1 MVFPSAG
8 KAIRFVSSARRWL
21 GLCLGA
27 FVLLALVLPA
37 FAADAATGPTSEGGD
52 KVVRQQWDFSC
63 GAAALATILTFQHSD
78 AVTEADVIRGL
89 LDGTTLE
96 RVRQRGGFSLLE
108 LKRYAQSRGYEAEG
122 YGDLTLA
129 DLTALGPSIVPLH
142 LAYGDHFVVF
152 RGVEGA
158 RVLLADPDEGT
169 RVMMRADFERVWML
183 RDAFVVTSPVPLPA
197 RDQLVAGPSDF
208 AAFDRRGRQ
217 DPAAR

>member
-1 MVFPSAG
+1 MSSSIVFPLAA
-8 KAIRFVSSARRWL
+8 KATGCLPPVNRRL
-21 GLCLGA
+21 GLFLRVL
-27 FVLLALVLPA
+27 VLLALVLPA
-37 FAADAATGPTSEGGD
+37 FAADAAATGD

-63 GAAALATILTFQHSD
+63 GAAALATILTFQQND

-108 LKRYAQSRGYEAEG
+108 LKRYARKRGYEAEG

-129 DLTALGPSIVPLH
+129 DLTALGPSIVPLR
-142 LAYGDHFVVF
+142 LGYGDHFVVF
-152 RGVEGA
+152 RGVQGA

-169 RVMMRADFERVWML
+169 RVMMRVDFERVWVL

-197 RDQLVAGPSDF
+197 RDQLVARPSDF
-208 AAFDRRGRQ
+208 AAFDRHGWQ
-217 DPAAR
+217 EPAAR